1 MGRPATCQ
9 CGVCPK
15 CRRRE
20 YIRAYYREHPE
31 RRTKYGPAQ
40 RAYEHLRYHSDP
52 EYRFRKK
59 ARNAVC
65 IRVARGTM
73 TPEPCS
79 LCGSSWGVCAHHNDY
94 TRPLDVTWLCSEHH
108 DMVHG
113 PLPGV

>member
-1 MGRPATCQ
+1 M
-9 CGVCPK
+9 
-15 CRRRE
+15 RE
-20 YIRAYYREHPE
+20 WY
-31 RRTKYGPAQ
+31 RRTRKNYRNNATRRVYEMVKYHTDT
-40 RAYEHLRYHSDP
+40 AYRM
-52 EYRFRKK
+52 RKQ
-59 ARNAVC
+59 ARNAVTGR
-65 IRVARGTM
+65 IARGTM